1 MKTDINL
8 AIVGLGYV
16 GLPLAVEFAKTRKVL
31 GFDINSSRVNDL
43 KCGQDITLEV
53 SEMELSSLDK
63 LQFSCNEDDL
73 SDINTYIV
81 TVPTPI
87 DECNNPD
94 LSPLKAASKL
104 IGKFIKPNDIVI
116 YESTVYPGATEEICV
131 PILEQSSNLKFNEDF
146 FVGYS
151 PERINPGDKI
161 NTVQNIKKI
170 VSFDD
175 CPLSIKKKITKIYSS
190 ISNKII
196 FTKSIEQAEMSKVI
210 ENIQR
215 DINVAFM
222 NEIFMVCEKLNL
234 NFKEVIKLASTKW
247 NFLNF
252 SPGLVGGHCLP
263 VDPFYLHHL
272 AKVKGHDAK
281 FMLAGRIVNDDLKK
295 IILKKIQKEIIKRKL
310 KKILILGLTY
320 KANVSDIR
328 NSLALDI
335 FIELK
340 KKFKNKIFAYDPVL
354 NIEFSK
360 KIKLLKRLNLNNYDL
375 IVPLL
380 NHEIFKKKI
389 SKHFKQNIQKY
400 MDIFNHFS

>member
-1 MKTDINL
+1 MNQIIP
-8 AIVGLGYV
+8 AVIGLGYV
-16 GLPLAVEFAKTRKVL
+16 GLPIFLRLNKRFNTL
-31 GFDINSSRVNDL
+31 GFDINLKRIKDL
-43 KCGQDITLEV
+43 KKLKDTNKEFGPKELRIKKKSLITC
-53 SEMELSSLDK
+53 K
-63 LQFSCNEDDL
+63 AEDL
-73 SDINTYIV
+73 KKSNFYIV
-81 TVPTPI
+81 TVPTPLYP
-87 DECNNPD
+87 NKKPD
-94 LSPLKAASKL
+94 LRSLNSACQLLKKV
-104 IGKFIKPNDIVI
+104 IKEDDII
-116 YESTVYPGATEEICV
+116 FLESTVYPGLTR
-131 PILEQSSNLKFNEDF
+131 SLKKKYFNNKKVWF
-146 FVGYS
+146 GYS

-263 VDPFYLHHL
+263 VDPFYLYHL
-272 AKVKGHDAK
+272 AKAKGHDAK

-295 IILKKIQKEIIKRKL
+295 FILKKIQKEITKRKL
-310 KKILILGLTY
+310 KKILILGLSY

-354 NIEFSK
+354 NIEVSK
-360 KIKLLKRLNLNNYDL
+360 KIKLLKRLNLNSYDL
-375 IVPLL
+375 IVPLI

-400 MDIFNHFS
+400 MNIFNHFS

>member
-1 MKTDINL
+1 MNQIIP
-8 AIVGLGYV
+8 AVIGLGYV
-16 GLPLAVEFAKTRKVL
+16 GLPIFLRLNKRFNTL
-31 GFDINSSRVNDL
+31 GFDINLKRIKDL
-43 KCGQDITLEV
+43 KKLKDTNKEFGPKELRIKKKSLITC
-53 SEMELSSLDK
+53 K
-63 LQFSCNEDDL
+63 AEDL
-73 SDINTYIV
+73 KKSNFYIV
-81 TVPTPI
+81 TVPTPLYP
-87 DECNNPD
+87 NKKPD
-94 LSPLKAASKL
+94 LRSLNSACQLLKKV
-104 IGKFIKPNDIVI
+104 IKEDDII
-116 YESTVYPGATEEICV
+116 FLESTVYPGLTR
-131 PILEQSSNLKFNEDF
+131 SLKKKYFNNKKVWF
-146 FVGYS
+146 GYS

-295 IILKKIQKEIIKRKL
+295 FILKKIQKEIIKRKL

-360 KIKLLKRLNLNNYDL
+360 KIKLLKRLNLNDYDL